1 MQSSRSNDQHLELN
15 PKIYGEPGQTG
26 KCEAFVN
33 FFFFFFLTNLVGSHA
48 LQLGEKKTI
57 ETLLTGQ
64 MCSARSVL
72 VIFNF
77 EHPHSRERKSP
88 FL

>member
-1 MQSSRSNDQHLELN
+1 MQGLCEL
-15 PKIYGEPGQTG
+15 
-26 KCEAFVN
+26 
-33 FFFFFFLTNLVGSHA
+33 FFFFFLTNLVGSHA

-72 VIFNF
+72 VIS
-77 EHPHSRERKSP
+77 PTQQRKKESFSP
-88 FL
+88 RVAAVTGTNNVFPAQQETNKPTN

>member
-1 MQSSRSNDQHLELN
+1 MQGLCEL
-15 PKIYGEPGQTG
+15 
-26 KCEAFVN
+26 
-33 FFFFFFLTNLVGSHA
+33 FFFFFLTNLFGSHA

-88 FL
+88 FLQEKVTGTNNVFPAQQETNKPTN